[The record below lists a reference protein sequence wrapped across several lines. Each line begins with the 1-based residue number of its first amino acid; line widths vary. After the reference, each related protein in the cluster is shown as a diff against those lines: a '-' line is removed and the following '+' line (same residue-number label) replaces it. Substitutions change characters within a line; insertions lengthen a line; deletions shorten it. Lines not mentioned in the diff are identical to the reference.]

1 MSILRKGWDIIF
13 AFLFQI
19 LIFKVVQSRMKSFK
33 TLLRNYPMKAL
44 LRNFPMVGA
53 FLELF
58 WLLWQSSSMGQKK
71 YSSTNRRKILQKVA
85 CLKKILK
92 LNNGQ

>member
-19 LIFKVVQSRMKSFK
+19 LIFKVVQSRMISFK
-33 TLLRNYPMKAL
+33 TLLRSY
-44 LRNFPMVGA
+44 PMVGA

-71 YSSTNRRKILQKVA
+71 YSSTNLRKILKKVA
-85 CLKKILK
+85 CRKKILK
-92 LNNGQ
+92 LNNGQRASSRQSS